1 MPDATPQLR
10 VLVIDDSADN
20 AEALGALIATMN
32 CQTHIALSGREGVLA
47 AARLD
52 PQLIFIDLEMP
63 GMDGCEVARYLRHA
77 RTPNPAKLV
86 CLTGRG
92 QPDDRRLCLDAGFD
106 DFYTKP
112 MPPDTLARVVAA
124 SHAAR

>member
-1 MPDATPQLR
+1 MPDATPPLR

-47 AARLD
+47 AARFD

-77 RTPNPAKLV
+77 RTPSPARLV

-92 QPDDRRLCLDAGFD
+92 QANDRRMCLDAGFD

-112 MPPDTLARVVAA
+112 VAAGHLAEVVAA
-124 SHAAR
+124 SHAAL